1 MATTYFSKSSPP
13 LSWLCLELSNSVLSQ
28 YCLRKWWSNTGLNIT
43 KRLVI
48 KVEFKMKN
56 KCKMYLKKTSKIFFK
71 RKKKRILHISMKL
84 VWAFIYIGMFVSSD
98 LTMLGCD
105 LLHGCIALVSRCW
118 ENRKKMCFCI
128 FSFIVC
134 SKSAATSQ
142 GHSQSPLHFTKMQI
156 TWRMLIVFV
165 HTGDLPNLS

>member
-105 LLHGCIALVSRCW
+105 LLHGCIAL
-118 ENRKKMCFCI
+118 ENRKKCVFVSYLSL
-128 FSFIVC
+128 FVLNLQS
-134 SKSAATSQ
+134 TSQ

-165 HTGDLPNLS
+165 HTGDLPNLC